1 MAQRQTKSEDKSRQ
15 EKSGEEKSNG
25 GSRYPCRIPIRMT
38 AAERAVIGKSACA
51 ADLSV
56 SRYLVETATQG
67 RTARPQ
73 DRARICYL
81 RALFQDA
88 ADKTHALLASP
99 LLTSGNSEVADVQT
113 HLAEAARLLA
123 SLSLELGRRL
133 ENAGSV

>member
-1 MAQRQTKSEDKSRQ
+1 MAQRQTKSEDKRRQ

-25 GSRYPCRIPIRMT
+25 GGRYPCRIPIRMT

-67 RTARPQ
+67 RTTCPQ
-73 DRARICYL
+73 DRARIGYL
-81 RALFQDA
+81 RALFQEA
-88 ADKTHALLASP
+88 ADKTHSLLASP
-99 LLTSGNSEVADVQT
+99 LLTSGHSEVADVQA
-113 HLAEAARLLA
+113 HLTEAARLLA
-123 SLSLELGRRL
+123 CLSLELGRRL